1 MPVAKK
7 KFREMVFQLLYSHN
21 LSEAGRDDMVP
32 MMREQLNVP
41 RSVLHQAHARM
52 LDVVKHQEEFDHLIK
67 ETSLEYEVER
77 IQRVEMNILR
87 LGLYEMLYDDH
98 VPPKVAIAE
107 ALRLGKKFSTPE
119 SVKFLNAILDSVY
132 KSLGVEK
139 ERTDE
144 TKEETFFSAED
155 ERKKRES

>member
-21 LSEAGRDDMVP
+21 LSESGRDDMVP

-41 RSVLHQAHARM
+41 RSALHQAHERM
-52 LDVVKHQEEFDHLIK
+52 LDVLKHQGEFDHLIQ
-67 ETSLEYEVER
+67 EASQEYEVER

-87 LGLYEMLYDDH
+87 LSLYEMIYDDQ
-98 VPPKVAIAE
+98 VPPKVAISE

-119 SVKFLNAILDSVY
+119 SVKFLNAILDSIY
-132 KSLGVEK
+132 KSLDIEEK
-139 ERTDE
+139 ESDE
-144 TKEETFFSAED
+144 TKEETFFNAED
-155 ERKKRES
+155 KRKKRAR

>member
-32 MMREQLNVP
+32 MMREQLNVS
-41 RSVLHQAHARM
+41 RSSLHLAHARM
-52 LDVVKHQEEFDHLIK
+52 LDVIKHQEEFDRLVK
-67 ETSLEYEVER
+67 EASHEYEVER

-87 LGLYEMLYDDH
+87 LGLYEMIYDDL

-119 SVKFLNAILDSVY
+119 SLKFLNAILDSVY
-132 KSLGVEK
+132 KSLDIEE
-139 ERTDE
+139 ERSDE
-144 TKEETFFSAED
+144 TKEETFFNAED
-155 ERKKRES
+155 EKNKRAR

>member
-21 LSEAGRDDMVP
+21 LSEAGRDDIVP
-32 MMREQLNVP
+32 LMREQLNVS
-41 RSVLHQAHARM
+41 RSSLHQAHARM
-52 LDVVKHQEEFDHLIK
+52 LDVVKHQEEFDRLVK
-67 ETSLEYEVER
+67 ETSREYEVER

-87 LGLYEMLYDDH
+87 LGLYEMIYDDH
-98 VPPKVAIAE
+98 IPPKVAIAE

-119 SVKFLNAILDSVY
+119 SVKFLNAILDAVY
-132 KSLGVEK
+132 KSLDIAVEQS
-139 ERTDE
+139 DE